1 MQAAAIVTQIITI
14 INFVYVPPFIQE
26 MQLRVLYN
34 ERNDIPSA
42 SH

>member
-34 ERNDIPSA
+34 KEIVYIECSK
-42 SH
+42 